1 MYLQDLLRT
10 FVLVSPLSILS
21 SPLLYVAESEHG
33 STLSAFPV
41 KQEAFELRERYFGP
55 EYELQSHEKV
65 SEVFEVG
72 RQWVSCA
79 ACLQYTRFAL
89 SGGSLWWIL
98 EKFCLC
104 YVVRKLVARF
114 CHCSLFLQNIKVT
127 ILGHFLAGAGRPLG
141 SCRQSEPLLILQRQ
155 PAERLRF
162 EVCLFL
168 L

>member
-1 MYLQDLLRT
+1 MLLSLVLQFGSVMQSLC
-10 FVLVSPLSILS
+10 
-21 SPLLYVAESEHG
+21 ESEHG

-79 ACLQYTRFAL
+79 ACLQSTRFAL

-141 SCRQSEPLLILQRQ
+141 SCRQSEPLLILRRQ
-155 PAERLRF
+155 PAERLHF